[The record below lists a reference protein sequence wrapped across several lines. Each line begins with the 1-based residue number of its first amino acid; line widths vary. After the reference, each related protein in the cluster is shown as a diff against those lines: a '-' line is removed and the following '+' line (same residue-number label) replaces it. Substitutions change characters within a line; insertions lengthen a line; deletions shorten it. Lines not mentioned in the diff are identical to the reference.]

1 MTKNFDNVKKIFQL
15 RTYFPKGI
23 MARMLILVILPI
35 VLSQILT
42 GYMFYRRHWKSIS
55 NQSAI
60 TFVGNVLTI
69 IDLKKQD
76 KTEDEF
82 LETQQMAKKNFMM
95 DVEWLPGEKMKP
107 EKNSSRVN
115 KLSLRYVYGFLN
127 QNLKKPYS
135 LYADEEKNILEM
147 QIQYPNGVLFI
158 SSSLKSVF
166 SKTIYIFF
174 SWVLGSTL
182 IFILIAVPFAKKQV
196 ESIKNLTRAISLVGK
211 GEELNDFTPSGSIQV
226 KRAGATFLKTYKRMQ
241 RYMKSRTDMLS
252 GISHDLKTP
261 LTRMKLELEFCDDKN
276 LQFALLSDIED
287 MEKMINSYLSFA
299 KGMDPEKS
307 EKTNITK
314 TIQNL
319 IRKLNK
325 GNYDITFLPKKDYF
339 AVVRLSAFERAVSNV
354 IVNAIRY
361 GKKKIIVDIIK
372 KSESLEISIEDNGPG
387 IPENQ
392 REEMFKPFTRLDDSR
407 NTETGGMG
415 LGLSIVQEVIHQH
428 GGEVSLLTSE
438 KLGGLKVKIELPLK

>member
-1 MTKNFDNVKKIFQL
+1 
-15 RTYFPKGI
+15 
-23 MARMLILVILPI
+23 
-35 VLSQILT
+35 
-42 GYMFYRRHWKSIS
+42 
-55 NQSAI
+55 
-60 TFVGNVLTI
+60 
-69 IDLKKQD
+69 
-76 KTEDEF
+76 
-82 LETQQMAKKNFMM
+82 
-95 DVEWLPGEKMKP
+95 
-107 EKNSSRVN
+107 
-115 KLSLRYVYGFLN
+115 
-127 QNLKKPYS
+127 
-135 LYADEEKNILEM
+135 
-147 QIQYPNGVLFI
+147 
-158 SSSLKSVF
+158 
-166 SKTIYIFF
+166 
-174 SWVLGSTL
+174 
-182 IFILIAVPFAKKQV
+182 
-196 ESIKNLTRAISLVGK
+196 
-211 GEELNDFTPSGSIQV
+211 
-226 KRAGATFLKTYKRMQ
+226 
-241 RYMKSRTDMLS
+241 MKSRTDMLS

-339 AVVRLSAFERAVSNV
+339 AVVRVSAFERAVSNV

>member
-241 RYMKSRTDMLS
+241 RYMK
-252 GISHDLKTP
+252 
-261 LTRMKLELEFCDDKN
+261 LEFCDDKN

-307 EKTNITK
+307 KKTNITK

-361 GKKKIIVDIIK
+361 GKKKIIVDIVK